1 MKDYS
6 NSQEELRRLE
16 KLRVETARDMAEKKR
31 LEKMAQDK
39 KNISRHNSGQN
50 GTQRRTPFRGS
61 KIKDKLDVKD
71 DVKVAS
77 KLAKEPWRV
86 MRQIGK
92 DGDGLYL
99 VIGMISLIMDVT
111 TFISGGVE
119 GVVTAITGWI
129 PFVGQVVAG
138 TAIAVITRDITAV
151 IIGAGAVNWLLYLL
165 AGHYKHRRK
174 FMKIA
179 VLVGFEFTEL
189 MPIASALPGFVAS
202 FLINYFMVLTDRAM
216 EEIKNEEVQ
225 KKIKATQL
233 FEERKRRQQLI
244 EQKAQQQFAQ
254 TQAADDYQNKMVA

>member
-1 MKDYS
+1 MQNYS
-6 NSQEELRRLE
+6 NPQEELKRLE
-16 KLRVETARDMAEKKR
+16 KLRVETAKDMTEKKR

-50 GTQRRTPFRGS
+50 GTQRRIPFKGS

-71 DVKVAS
+71 DIKVAS

-111 TFISGGVE
+111 TFISGGAE
-119 GVVTAITGWI
+119 GVVGWI
-129 PFVGQVVAG
+129 PFIGQVAA
-138 TAIAVITRDITAV
+138 TAIAGYMTTI

-216 EEIKNEEVQ
+216 EEIKNEETQ